1 MLPCYEL
8 CIIAAVELNLNM
20 EASRFAGGRQQ
31 QFGGG
36 QQQFGGGSPNQNR
49 NSGGGGAGA
58 GAPGGKGG
66 APTRPLRPATIHQVH
81 SAQHVG
87 DGALVIDGR
96 ECGQVTLVGRIL
108 SIDTNQDTGAARSF
122 SYKISDG
129 SGLITVRHWLIGGE
143 GEQALDA
150 GTTVRATGT
159 VSHWQNQ
166 PILTGTVRP
175 LISGDEITYHLLEC
189 ILTHNRI
196 TKGPVRSKPAPQQ
209 SQQQGGYPMPSYAP
223 PSNNPRIAVLSCL
236 QNHRA
241 GLTKDQIS
249 HALRGV
255 VAEGAI
261 QQNLREMCQDGTV
274 FLDSNVYKA

>member
-1 MLPCYEL
+1 
-8 CIIAAVELNLNM
+8 M
-20 EASRFAGGRQQ
+20 EASRFAGGK
-31 QFGGG
+31 

-49 NSGGGGAGA
+49 NSGGGGGGGA
-58 GAPGGKGG
+58 MGGKGG

-96 ECGQVTLVGRIL
+96 ECGQVTIVGRIL
-108 SIDTNQDTGAARSF
+108 SIDTNQDTGVARSF

-129 SGLITVRHWLIGGE
+129 SGLLTVRHWLIGGE

-150 GTTVRATGT
+150 GVTVRATGT

-166 PILTGTVRP
+166 PILTGTVRS

-196 TKGPVRSKPAPQQ
+196 TKGPRSSAPQ
-209 SQQQGGYPMPSYAP
+209 SAPSHGGGYPPAVAAASY
-223 PSNNPRIAVLSCL
+223 PSNMAPRDIISTCLRRNTGGLNKDEICQHLQGVLAPGAVL
-236 QNHRA
+236 Q
-241 GLTKDQIS
+241 T
-249 HALRGV
+249 LRD
-255 VAEGAI
+255 
-261 QQNLREMCQDGTV
+261 MCQGGSV
-274 FLDSNVYKA
+274 FLDGERYKA